1 MALATTHR
9 YYTCFLAGL
18 AFTAFGTAPALAQ
31 GEVQMYGSLDI
42 GLKKRAGSP
51 MQVGR
56 GFNNWLGWRGVERL
70 DGGLEAT
77 FVAEMRFNLDDGSQ
91 ERPNNLM
98 QGETTVGL
106 RSEQLGGVRLGRAMT
121 PLWWEIWKYDPW
133 INSGENASMFAYQTG
148 SYTSDGVRD
157 LENGYANFSRFEN
170 AVFYT
175 SPTVGGW
182 HVHAAAEAERDPLDL
197 RRPAGVSFNYAKGS
211 VLGHL
216 ALERNANDDRIGVV
230 SLSWETG
237 KLRLMASTA
246 RHLPRVGA
254 VEKVAMVAAN
264 YRVGALSW
272 RAGYGRNF
280 LLGHDKLGLGAIHH
294 LSPRTGLYADVYRE
308 RATADANGAAVGI
321 MHTF

>member
-9 YYTCFLAGL
+9 YYKFFLAGCVC
-18 AFTAFGTAPALAQ
+18 TAFGAAPALAQ
-31 GEVQMYGSLDI
+31 SQVQMYGNLDI
-42 GLKKRAGSP
+42 GLKKRSGDP
-51 MQVGR
+51 LQVGR
-56 GFNNWLGWRGVERL
+56 GFNNWLGWRGTERL

-106 RSEQLGGVRLGRAMT
+106 RSEKLGSVRLGRAMT

-157 LENGYANFSRFEN
+157 LENGYANFSRFDN

-182 HVHAAAEAERDPLDL
+182 HVHAAAEAERDPLDV

-211 VLGHL
+211 VMGHL

-246 RHLPRVGA
+246 RHLPRIGA

-264 YRVGALSW
+264 YRVGAVTW

-308 RATADANGAAVGI
+308 RALADANGAALGI